1 MQQTEIKNKEYLL
14 NEKKLYEY
22 MKDSLKDF
30 PYDYRYVLL
39 KEDISDTLLNK
50 ILKTYTDE
58 EFDML
63 HETLLNN
70 KLGLSYESEF
80 REEDQIFNLE
90 NDIKILSKIKEETKK
105 RFE

>member
-1 MQQTEIKNKEYLL
+1 MQQNIIQEKEYLL

-30 PYDYRYVLL
+30 PYDYRYILL
-39 KEDISDTLLNK
+39 KEDINNNLVQK
-50 ILKTYTDE
+50 ILSTYTDK

-63 HETLLNN
+63 YETLLNN
-70 KLGLSYESEF
+70 IFGLSYESNF
-80 REEDQIFNLE
+80 REENEMFNKE
-90 NDIKILSKIKEETKK
+90 NDKKILTKINNENKK

>member
-63 HETLLNN
+63 YETLLNN

-80 REEDQIFNLE
+80 RDEDEIFNLE

>member
-63 HETLLNN
+63 YETLLNN